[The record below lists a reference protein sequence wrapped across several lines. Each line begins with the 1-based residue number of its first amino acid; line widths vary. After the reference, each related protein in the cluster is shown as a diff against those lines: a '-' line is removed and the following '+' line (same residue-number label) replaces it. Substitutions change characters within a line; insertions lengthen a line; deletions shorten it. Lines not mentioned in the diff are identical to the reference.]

1 MPLYSYK
8 TEYPTTKIPE
18 MITLSDGSTRT
29 DSSTFTSDELLDAGY
44 VEVSNPPDYDQET
57 HKLVWT
63 GTEWQIISLT
73 ESEITAINDR
83 RWQSIRQIREDKIK
97 TVEWRIMRNLSETR
111 QGITTTTDNI
121 ADLDAYVQA
130 LRDITTSTTNP
141 LEVVWPSLG
150 PSSSDE
156 NTPSP

>member
-141 LEVVWPSLG
+141 LEVVWPTLG
-150 PSSSDE
+150 
-156 NTPSP
+156 

>member
-1 MPLYSYK
+1 MTLYSYI
-8 TEYPTTKIPE
+8 TEYPITKIPE

-44 VEVSNPPDYDQET
+44 VEVSNPPDYDQKT

-73 ESEITAINDR
+73 ESEIIALNDR
-83 RWQSIRQIREDKIK
+83 EWQSIRKIREEKIK

-130 LRDITTSTTNP
+130 LRDITTSITDP
-141 LEVVWPSLG
+141 FEVVWPSIG
-150 PSSSDE
+150 PLSSDE

>member
-1 MPLYSYK
+1 MTLYSYK
-8 TEYPTTKIPE
+8 TEYPITKIPE

-44 VEVSNPPDYDQET
+44 VEVSNPPDYDQKT

-73 ESEITAINDR
+73 ESEIIALNDR
-83 RWQSIRQIREDKIK
+83 EWQSIRKIREEKIK

-130 LRDITTSTTNP
+130 LRDITTSITDP
-141 LEVVWPSLG
+141 FEVVWPSIG
-150 PSSSDE
+150 PLSSDE